1 MLVVAVWAATLWI
14 KGIPFTWDDAWPL
27 TAPFSIAVSTV
38 YGSIILFDKL
48 LWRIPW
54 WRPWFIRRPVLAG
67 TWKATLLSNYV
78 DQTTGKKVPPIEG
91 FWVVRQNFSSISIRL
106 FTKKSA
112 SFSLVAEIVERQA
125 GLLILGTAYQSEPLA
140 RYRNSESEI
149 HYGSAYVELV
159 GQPPSKLN
167 GHYWTDR
174 QTFGEMWLEERRATL
189 VSSFEEG
196 IDLYRDD
203 VRPWW
208 SLGTKLL

>member
-1 MLVVAVWAATLWI
+1 MLSKSHISAIVMLVVAVWAATLWI

-125 GLLILGTAYQSEPLA
+125 GLLSKRPAMAVVRDQSTEGA
-140 RYRNSESEI
+140 A
-149 HYGSAYVELV
+149 SASL
-159 GQPPSKLN
+159 S
-167 GHYWTDR
+167 
-174 QTFGEMWLEERRATL
+174 RRFQGKSSATL
-189 VSSFEEG
+189 LTG
-196 IDLYRDD
+196 
-203 VRPWW
+203 
-208 SLGTKLL
+208 